1 MVVLHDVNVSSYDAT
16 HAADRRRRLAM
27 NHEHRRIE
35 DMIADRT
42 GKVFRDPSRS
52 LLIENSVRHWNAIRL
67 ESGTLVTW
75 SPQDSTGRSPK
86 DTVLVRR
93 PETEQTIDWDA
104 PNSIPISSQTFDMIF
119 EDVIYALEL
128 KDRLYVI
135 QRAIGA
141 DSQYALPVTAIMHNA
156 LAGLF
161 IDNMFRPMPEDIHR
175 SCFAGK
181 PFYLLISQFDKLDPE
196 RYAGRLRTLADGTTS
211 RMAVVLDFDRRVG
224 IVFGSSYMGTIK
236 KLMFTAMNYY
246 LPEQRILPL
255 HCSANEGPEGDMAV
269 FLGLS
274 GTGKTTLSTAPD
286 RALLGDDEHG
296 WSDRG
301 IANFEYGCYAK
312 LANLNPKKEPDVY
325 RAVFHPDHYLSH
337 GALVENLMVY
347 PNGTFDFDDDRFTQN
362 SRASY
367 PLRYLSNVKPSSVGG
382 HPQTVIFLTADAYGV
397 LPPIARL
404 STEQAMFWFMMGY
417 TSKLA
422 GTETGVAEPQTVF
435 SRFFGAPFMPRNPAD
450 YTDLL
455 GARLER
461 YETRVFLVNTGWSG
475 GPYGVGERM
484 DINLTR
490 AMVRAALSGALDGV
504 RYEADPV
511 FHVQVPKSCPGVP
524 AEILTPAATWADAA
538 AYARNAAKLTE
549 EFRAHFDREFRGKV
563 PDAVAAQCPTAPAR
577 APAAG

>member
-1 MVVLHDVNVSSYDAT
+1 
-16 HAADRRRRLAM
+16 M
-27 NHEHRRIE
+27 NPEHRRIE
-35 DMIADRT
+35 SMIADRT

-75 SPQDSTGRSPK
+75 SPRDSTGRSPQ
-86 DTVLVRR
+86 DTVIVRR
-93 PETEQTIDWDA
+93 AEMEDTIDWDA
-104 PNSIPISSQTFDMIF
+104 PNSIPISPETFDMIF
-119 EDVIYALEL
+119 EDTIYALTL
-128 KDRLYVI
+128 KDRLYVLN
-135 QRAIGA
+135 RTIGA
-141 DSQYALPVTAIMHNA
+141 DPEYALPVYAIMHNA

-161 IDNMFRPMPEDIHR
+161 IDNMFRPVPPDIHR
-175 SCFAGK
+175 SCFAEK
-181 PFYLLISQFDKLDPE
+181 PFYLLITQFDKLDPE
-196 RYAGRLRTLADGTTS
+196 RYRGLLRTLPDGSTS
-211 RMAVVLDFDRRVG
+211 RMVVALDFERRVG

-246 LPEQRILPL
+246 LPEQGVLPL
-255 HCSANEGPEGDMAV
+255 HCSANEGAAGDAAV

-296 WSDRG
+296 WSDSG

-312 LANLNPKKEPDVY
+312 LFRLNPRKEPDVY
-325 RAVFHPDHYLSH
+325 RAVFHADHYLAH

-367 PLRYLSNVKPSSVGG
+367 PLRYLSNTKPGSVGG
-382 HPQTVIFLTADAYGV
+382 HPRNLVFLTADAYGV

-422 GTETGVAEPQTVF
+422 GTETGVMEPQTVF
-435 SRFFGAPFMPRNPAD
+435 SRFFGAPFMPRNPGD
-450 YTDLL
+450 YADLL
-455 GARLER
+455 GRRLEQH
-461 YETRVFLVNTGWSG
+461 ETRVFLVNTGWSG
-475 GPYGVGERM
+475 GPYGIGERM

-490 AMVRAALSGALDGV
+490 AMVRAALSGDLEDV
-504 RYEADPV
+504 EYEADPV
-511 FHVQVPKSCPGVP
+511 FHVDVPGSCPGVP
-524 AEILTPAATWADAA
+524 TEILKPVNTWEDRDA
-538 AYARNAAKLTE
+538 YMRNAANLTG
-549 EFRAHFDREFRGKV
+549 EFREYFDREFRGKV
-563 PDAVAAQCPTAPAR
+563 PEKIAAQCPTP
-577 APAAG
+577 PVGAGAS

>member
-1 MVVLHDVNVSSYDAT
+1 
-16 HAADRRRRLAM
+16 M
-27 NHEHRRIE
+27 NPEHRRIE
-35 DMIADRT
+35 SMIADRT

-75 SPQDSTGRSPK
+75 TPRDSTGRSPK
-86 DTVLVRR
+86 DTVIVRR
-93 PETEQTIDWDA
+93 PESEHTVDWDA
-104 PNSIPISSQTFDMIF
+104 PNSIPITPDAFDMIF
-119 EDVIYALEL
+119 EDTIYALTL
-128 KDRLYVI
+128 KDRLYVLN
-135 QRAIGA
+135 RSIGA
-141 DSQYALPVTAIMHNA
+141 DPEYALPVCAIMHNA

-161 IDNMFRPMPEDIHR
+161 IDNMFRPIPADIGR
-175 SCFAGK
+175 SCYARK
-181 PFYLLISQFDKLDPE
+181 PFYLLITQFDKLDPE
-196 RYAGRLRTLADGTTS
+196 RYNGILRELPDGSTS
-211 RMAVVLDFDRRVG
+211 RMVVVLDFDRRVG

-246 LPEQRILPL
+246 LPDEGILPL
-255 HCSANEGPEGDMAV
+255 HCSANEGPKRDIAV

-274 GTGKTTLSTAPD
+274 GTGKTTLSTASD

-312 LANLNPKKEPDVY
+312 LFKLNPQKEPDVY
-325 RAVFHPDHYLSH
+325 RAVFHPDHYLAH
-337 GALVENLMVY
+337 GSLVENLMVY

-367 PLRYLSNVKPSSVGG
+367 PLRYLANIKASSIGE
-382 HPQTVIFLTADAYGV
+382 HPHTVIFLTADAHGV
-397 LPPIARL
+397 LPPIAKL

-422 GTETGVAEPQTVF
+422 GTETGVMEPQTVF
-435 SRFFGAPFMPRNPAD
+435 SRFFGAPFMPRNPKD

-455 GARLER
+455 GQRLEQH
-461 YETRVFLVNTGWSG
+461 ETQVFLVNTGWSG

-490 AMVRAALSGALDGV
+490 AMVRAALSGELDEV
-504 RYEADPV
+504 AYKPDPV
-511 FHVQVPKSCPGVP
+511 FHVGVPQRCPGVP
-524 AEILTPAATWADAA
+524 SEILEPAHTWDDPE
-538 AYARNAAKLTE
+538 AYARHAAKLTD
-549 EFRAHFDREFRGKV
+549 EFQAYFDREFRGKI
-563 PDAVAAQCPTAPAR
+563 PEAVAAECPTR
-577 APAAG
+577 PAAAAAKAR